1 MLMKYNKKSTFRQH
15 INEQNSLNIKIT
27 SKYWGIQIF
36 TIALLTKQIHFVY
49 IYQVYSTLSF

>member
-49 IYQVYSTLSF
+49 I